1 MAAGVSSGLG
11 LGVLKPTLK
20 CFCFLKLYYGI
31 IFSKLNL
38 IGFWSLC
45 QPIRPLCQLGSGS
58 NRSGG
63 TFIERYQKPDS
74 VSGEQSSFVERGLV
88 LPAVIVVVSV
98 GQDLHRPALSLC
110 LRSVPA

>member
-1 MAAGVSSGLG
+1 MAAGVSSGFG

-20 CFCFLKLYYGI
+20 CFKKKLYYSI

-45 QPIRPLCQLGSGS
+45 QPIRLLCQLG
-58 NRSGG
+58 
-63 TFIERYQKPDS
+63 TFFEIYQKPDS

-88 LPAVIVVVSV
+88 LPAVVVVVGV
-98 GQDLHRPALSLC
+98 GQDLHRPALSLG